1 MFRPPQLCA
10 VWGRVAL
17 AATLLVAV
25 PGVARAQFERA
36 SVSGTVTDQ
45 QGGVVPGVTVTAV
58 QVTTQQSRTAVTDA
72 SGFYSIPSLM
82 PGKYDI
88 SVELDGFKKTTR
100 AAVQLD
106 AAASVTLA
114 FTLETGALTEVVTVT
129 SDAPP
134 LQTDVTVRKTVEA
147 KDLEQL
153 SFSGRNPLG
162 VPALKAG
169 VIGGNFNNLGFAA
182 FSNGGFNINGGRSD
196 ENNITVDGAVAI
208 RTRSAG
214 TIIGIQN
221 VDTLQEIQVLT
232 ANYMPEYGRASGG
245 QIRFVT
251 KSGSQHYTGSASF
264 FLRDESLQANSWT
277 RNRSTNPAPELGPG
291 AVRLQAVRLLLRR
304 SDSAQQVEGQA
315 VLLRRAGMG
324 ELLPARDPRRH
335 GPDRSHAPRRLQRA
349 AEPEQRLLH
358 AGARLIIDPQTGQ
371 PFPGNIIPSNRL
383 SPNGV
388 AILNAYPLPTPGFR
402 QGTAERAPDQR
413 ERAGSAQGQ
422 HPPRLPAEPDQP
434 ADLPL
439 LAVVVHRAEP
449 LRR

>member
-36 SVSGTVTDQ
+36 SISGTVTDQ

-72 SGFYSIPSLM
+72 SGFYSIASLM

-129 SDAPP
+129 SRGAAAPDRRHRP
-134 LQTDVTVRKTVEA
+134 QD
-147 KDLEQL
+147 
-153 SFSGRNPLG
+153 
-162 VPALKAG
+162 
-169 VIGGNFNNLGFAA
+169 
-182 FSNGGFNINGGRSD
+182 GRSQGPRAAL
-196 ENNITVDGAVAI
+196 VLGPQPAGRPGAEG
-208 RTRSAG
+208 RRDRR
-214 TIIGIQN
+214 Q
-221 VDTLQEIQVLT
+221 LQQPGLRRVQQRRLQHQRRPLRREQHHGRRRRRHPHPVGRHHHRH
-232 ANYMPEYGRASGG
+232 PERGYAPGNPGPDRQLHARVRAR
-245 QIRFVT
+245 QRRPDPV
-251 KSGSQHYTGSASF
+251 
-264 FLRDESLQANSWT
+264 RDQERQ
-277 RNRSTNPAPELGPG
+277 PELHGQRVVLPARRVAAGQLLVPQPRQRRHPEPGPG

-304 SDSAQQVEGQA
+304 SDSAQQDEGQA
-315 VLLRRAGMG
+315 VLLRRAGVG
-324 ELLPARDPRRH
+324 ELLPARDPQRH

-349 AEPEQRLLH
+349 AGREQRLLH
-358 AGARLIIDPQTGQ
+358 AAAAHHRPADRPAVPGQHHPEQPAVAERRGDHERVSAADARLPAGH
-371 PFPGNIIPSNRL
+371 P
-383 SPNGV
+383 
-388 AILNAYPLPTPGFR
+388 
-402 QGTAERAPDQR
+402 ERDPDQR

-434 ADLPL
+434 ADLSL